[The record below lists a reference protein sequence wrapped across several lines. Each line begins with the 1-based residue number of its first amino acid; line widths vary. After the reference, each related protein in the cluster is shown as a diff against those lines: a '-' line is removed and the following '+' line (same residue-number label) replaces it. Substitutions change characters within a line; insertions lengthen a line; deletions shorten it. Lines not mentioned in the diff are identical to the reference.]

1 MPAPSLSIQSMLVF
15 TADLDAG
22 QVPVSRL
29 GRFWGFMRDHLPVHG
44 QRFQGGL
51 GAENLLD
58 QVGMIGVEFAPETGG
73 ERWTNLG
80 PAVNR

>member
-1 MPAPSLSIQSMLVF
+1 MLVKCRSLGSVAF
-15 TADLDAG
+15 GVSCAITF
-22 QVPVSRL
+22 PVRAEE
-29 GRFWGFMRDHLPVHG
+29 
-44 QRFQGGL
+44 FQGGL

>member
-1 MPAPSLSIQSMLVF
+1 MLVKCRSLGSVAF
-15 TADLDAG
+15 G
-22 QVPVSRL
+22 VSCAITFPY
-29 GRFWGFMRDHLPVHG
+29 GR
-44 QRFQGGL
+44 RFQGGL